1 MFLMFKSFIEE
12 YRGNNLGVLIEN
24 EPLAKHTTFRVGG
37 PARIFVVPN
46 AKESLIQTI
55 SLVKKYHLNYKVIGR
70 GSNLLPSDHLFDGV
84 IIKCDKGLDHIEI
97 NENYVTVGAGV
108 STILLANRV
117 SKQNLSGLE
126 FISGVPG
133 SVGGAIYMNAGAYNK
148 EIKDVL
154 VKVLILDDKGELN
167 WVSPDELN
175 FGYRTSIM
183 QMNRH
188 WTIVEAVLELEQ
200 GVYEEI
206 VELMKMRKIRRIES
220 QPTNL
225 PSAGSTFRNPLPHY
239 SWQLIEEAGLRGV
252 RIGGAE
258 VSKKHCNFVV
268 NVGDATAQDIYD
280 LIQHVQN
287 VVFEK
292 SGIELHPEVEM
303 FNW

>member
-1 MFLMFKSFIEE
+1 
-12 YRGNNLGVLIEN
+12 
-24 EPLAKHTTFRVGG
+24 
-37 PARIFVVPN
+37 
-46 AKESLIQTI
+46 
-55 SLVKKYHLNYKVIGR
+55 
-70 GSNLLPSDHLFDGV
+70 
-84 IIKCDKGLDHIEI
+84 
-97 NENYVTVGAGV
+97 
-108 STILLANRV
+108 
-117 SKQNLSGLE
+117 
-126 FISGVPG
+126 
-133 SVGGAIYMNAGAYNK
+133 MNAGAYNK

-220 QPTNL
+220 QP
-225 PSAGSTFRNPLPHY
+225 HY